1 MNHRVKRVTELIKR
15 ELATILEKNFQFSG
29 SLVTIHDVDITPDL
43 KQCFIYAGVIGK
55 ESSPDRIIKKLNDSR
70 STIQREL
77 FKRVILKNSPSL
89 LFKAD
94 SSVERGVHV
103 LNLIENLPPIVYDE
117 PLDETVNLDSEDDED
132 TDNASGKGR

>member
-15 ELATILEKNFQFSG
+15 ELATILERNFQFSG

-43 KQCFIYAGVIGK
+43 KQCFIYTGVIGK
-55 ESSPDRIIKKLNDSR
+55 ETSADRIVKKLNDSR
-70 STIQREL
+70 STIQKEL

-103 LNLIENLPPIVYDE
+103 LNLIE
-117 PLDETVNLDSEDDED
+117 
-132 TDNASGKGR
+132 